1 MNTKIR
7 QNVFPVI
14 AAFIWGTAFVAQS
27 IGADHIETF
36 TFNAARFFI
45 ASAALL
51 IMLPFLNR
59 LEGGTAPAGS
69 KKDLIIGGI
78 ICGIAISGGSALQQY
93 GIAGTTVGK
102 AGFITALYIVIV
114 PVLRLFFGKK
124 SSNLVWLSV
133 IIAIFGLYFL
143 CITDRI
149 VLQRGD
155 FFVLLCA
162 FVFAVHILAI
172 DYYSAR
178 VRGTY
183 LSLVQFAVGA
193 VISAVCMVIFEK
205 PSFSAIM
212 ECIWPL
218 LYVGVLSS
226 GVAYTLQILA
236 QKGSDPTVV
245 SLLLSLESVFSVIGG
260 AVVLHQMMSGRE
272 YLGCLLMLVAV
283 VIVQIPAKDKSS
295 G

>member
-1 MNTKIR
+1 MSTKIR

-36 TFNAARFFI
+36 TFNTARFII

-51 IMLPFLNR
+51 IMLPFLNK
-59 LEGGTAPAGS
+59 LEGGAAPAGS
-69 KKDLIIGGI
+69 KKDLLIGGI
-78 ICGIAISGGSALQQY
+78 VCGIAISGGSALQQY

-114 PVLRLFFGKK
+114 PILRLFFRKK

-149 VLQRGD
+149 ILQRGD

-172 DYYSAR
+172 DYYSSR

-193 VISAVCMVIFEK
+193 VISAVCMMIFEK

-260 AVVLHQMMSGRE
+260 AVVLHQMMTGRE
-272 YLGCLLMLVAV
+272 YLGCLLMLIAV
-283 VIVQIPAKDKSS
+283 VIVQIPAKDKDNS
-295 G
+295 